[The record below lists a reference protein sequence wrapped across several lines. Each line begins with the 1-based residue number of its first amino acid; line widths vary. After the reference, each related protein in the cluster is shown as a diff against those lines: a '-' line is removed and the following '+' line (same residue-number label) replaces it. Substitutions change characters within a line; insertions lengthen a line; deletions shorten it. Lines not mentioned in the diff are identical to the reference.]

1 MDVRNHAE
9 EQRFEVEQDGELAF
23 LEYTLRPESI
33 TLYHTQVP
41 PALEGHGIGS
51 TLAKAG
57 LDFARANQLR
67 VVPTCPF
74 VSAYLKRHP
83 EYQDLVT
90 PKLIAE

>member
-1 MDVRNHAE
+1 MDVRNHAD

-23 LEYTLRPESI
+23 LEYSLQTGSI
-33 TLYHTQVP
+33 ALYHTQVP
-41 PALEGHGIGS
+41 PALEGRGIGS
-51 TLAKAG
+51 ALAKAG
-57 LDFARANQLR
+57 LDFARANHLK

-90 PKLIAE
+90 PGSHNG